1 MDGLE
6 KEGRVIPEDRNKMQL
21 LQREGRASGINRRDR
36 RTRHRMTPRGRVLP
50 CVYQDPVIT
59 PWETG

>member
-1 MDGLE
+1 M
-6 KEGRVIPEDRNKMQL
+6 PEDRNKTQVL
-21 LQREGRASGINRRDR
+21 HRGKAEASGINRRGR
-36 RTRHRMTPRGRVLP
+36 GTRHGTRPGGGVLP